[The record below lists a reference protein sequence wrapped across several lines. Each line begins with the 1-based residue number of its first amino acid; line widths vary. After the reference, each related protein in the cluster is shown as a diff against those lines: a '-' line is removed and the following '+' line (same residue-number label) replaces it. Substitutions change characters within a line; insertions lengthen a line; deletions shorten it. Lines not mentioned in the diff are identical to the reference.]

1 MSETFVDPGLVIA
14 LLINFYILTVA
25 NLKQMIYAVAL
36 QGVLLGLL
44 YLVAHAGLLTHG
56 GPHALDALTIVR
68 LFGLTVVIVVIKGWL
83 IPRFLLRAIRA
94 ADVSSRVT
102 STVGVVLPL
111 LVGGVG
117 TAMAVVFARR
127 LPISPDRVSHLPIP
141 AALATVLSGFLILCT
156 RREALGQ
163 VLGYIVLEN
172 GIFIF
177 GLLLIEAV
185 PILVE
190 LGIVLDLFVGVFVMG
205 IIFNHVSRAFPKVS
219 VEHLSSL
226 KDHRQ

>member
-1 MSETFVDPGLVIA
+1 VIA
-14 LLINFYILTVA
+14 LLLNFYILTIT
-25 NLKQMIYAVAL
+25 NLKQVINAVAL
-36 QGVLLGLL
+36 QGAVLGLL
-44 YLVAHAGLLTHG
+44 YPVAHTGFLPEEASPPLDSLE
-56 GPHALDALTIVR
+56 ALRLFALT
-68 LFGLTVVIVVIKGWL
+68 LAIVVIKGRI
-83 IPRFLLRAIRA
+83 IPRFLLRAVRA
-94 ADVSSRVT
+94 ADVRSQVT

-111 LVGGVG
+111 LAGGLG
-117 TAMAVVFARR
+117 TALSIAFSRS
-127 LPISPDRVSHLPIP
+127 LPLAGGHVSHLTIS
-141 AALATVLSGFLILCT
+141 AALATVFCGFLMLCT

-205 IIFNHVSRAFPKVS
+205 IIFNHVSRAFPEAS
-219 VEHLSSL
+219 LEHLSAL
-226 KDHRQ
+226 KE